1 METIDRGPRWLI
13 RGLYVTAIAINVW
26 YLGEMIRETDEGQD
40 FLDRL
45 KAKALAAG
53 RVIHGRLFFRDHAD
67 DTIRQAENI
76 IKGA

>member
-1 METIDRGPRWLI
+1 METTDRGPRWLI
-13 RGLYVTAIAINVW
+13 RGLYATAIAINVW
-26 YLGEMIRETDEGQD
+26 YLGEMIRETDEGQL

-45 KAKALAAG
+45 KARGLAAT
-53 RVIHGRLFFRDHAD
+53 RVLHGRLFFRDHAD